1 MRKRTAGNII
11 EKGRLESLE
20 RAVLEPIELSEEVLN
35 TGLCNFFNPYTISAI
50 TNHPEQNPLYESL
63 SKNAKSVL
71 SEYLRQMSIEYPQAT
86 NTPDWAVF
94 IRTFHFLRALGPKLS
109 SAHWPSKVLFTE
121 PITEQTNLKSP
132 DSLITR

>member
-1 MRKRTAGNII
+1 MA
-11 EKGRLESLE
+11 EKARLESLE
-20 RAVLEPIELSEEVLN
+20 RAILKPIELSEEALN
-35 TGLCNFFNPYTISAI
+35 AGLCNFFNPYTISSI
-50 TNHPEQNPLYESL
+50 TNHPEQKSLYKSL
-63 SKNAKSVL
+63 SKKAKSVL
-71 SEYLRQMSIEYPQAT
+71 MEYLKQMSIEYPQTT